1 MSFASSDGN
10 DLGIYIV
17 VLPVTAFKDP
27 AWDSI
32 GDELWPIIAI
42 NFCTL
47 YIYPLIFPKGCVAP
61 TGTRDS
67 TLEILIGDNGWVN
80 HCENG
85 ILYSFNA
92 TKCMFSW
99 GNLSEKLRMA
109 GLDCTDEVIVDL
121 FAGIGY
127 FVLPF
132 LVRPVIDME
141 KSVVINHVIAKSLAG
156 NYSVLLT
163 LLFCNSFMEEYS
175 ENDNDDDTNE

>member
-32 GDELWPIIAI
+32 GDELWPIIAKSL
-42 NFCTL
+42 NTSRL
-47 YIYPLIFPKGCVAP
+47 ARQGCVAP

-67 TLEILIGDNGWVN
+67 TLEILVGDNGWVN

-99 GNLSEKLRMA
+99 GNLSEKHRMA
-109 GLDCTDEVIVDL
+109 RLDCTDEVIVDL

-132 LVRPVIDME
+132 LVRAKAKLVYACEWNPHAVE
-141 KSVVINHVIAKSLAG
+141 ALKYNLQANSVSSSL
-156 NYSVLLT
+156 YCT
-163 LLFCNSFMEEYS
+163 
-175 ENDNDDDTNE
+175 